1 MKALIGIGA
10 EDCPTK
16 TCDNSKFIYFIGGW
30 YNKTICNDDLTIR
43 KTKDYVISKCEKD
56 TNFVVR
62 MVCEEE
68 TKKYMNQDL

>member
-1 MKALIGIGA
+1 MKGIT
-10 EDCPTK
+10 D
-16 TCDNSKFIYFIGGW
+16 
-30 YNKTICNDDLTIR
+30 
-43 KTKDYVISKCEKD
+43 KTKDYVISKSEKD

>member
-1 MKALIGIGA
+1 MPWLISWFTKEADKQKQRMKGIT
-10 EDCPTK
+10 D
-16 TCDNSKFIYFIGGW
+16 
-30 YNKTICNDDLTIR
+30 

-68 TKKYMNQDL
+68 TKRYMNQDV